1 MTSSKAAIRFG
12 LVVLAFVLTGCMEHG
27 AIQTGADNP
36 LTVEGLTPS
45 VKDKDAGLVAI
56 TPGFEITKYK
66 VMAVEKFPVVDAAVK
81 DGEDRSFADKMTGVL
96 QLELVRRLRDSK
108 LFDQVVNVGD
118 GQYTPGAQPTLR
130 LQGVITRLGRG
141 DRALRMWFGG
151 YGAGAARTQA
161 EMRFVDVQTGKV
173 VMVTADRRIAK
184 MSRDWGGSS
193 NDMIGEAYDDMA
205 RDLGRFLMRLSKGQ
219 APKD

>member
-1 MTSSKAAIRFG
+1 MTSPKAAIRFG
-12 LVVLAFVLTGCMEHG
+12 LVVLALVLTGCMEQG

-45 VKDKDAGLVAI
+45 VKDKHAGLVAI

-66 VMAVEKFPVVDAAVK
+66 VIAVEKFPV
-81 DGEDRSFADKMTGVL
+81 
-96 QLELVRRLRDSK
+96 RLRDSK

-118 GQYTPGAQPTLR
+118 GQYTASTGQPTLR
-130 LQGVITRLGRG
+130 LQGVVTRLGRG
-141 DRALRMWFGG
+141 DRALRMWVGG
-151 YGAGAARTQA
+151 GAGAARTQA

-173 VMVTADRRIAK
+173 VMATADRRIAK
-184 MSRDWGGSS
+184 IGGGSS
-193 NDMIGEAYDDMA
+193 DLMGEAYDDMA
-205 RDLGRFLMRLSKGQ
+205 RDLGRFLVRLSRGE

>member
-1 MTSSKAAIRFG
+1 MTSPKAAIRFA
-12 LVVLAFVLTGCMEHG
+12 LVVLALVLTGCMEQG

-45 VKDKDAGLVAI
+45 VKDKHAGLVAI

-66 VMAVEKFPVVDAAVK
+66 VIAVEKFPVTDTAVK
-81 DGEDRSFADKMTGVL
+81 DGEDRQFADKITGIL
-96 QLELVRRLRDSK
+96 QVELVRRLRDSK

-118 GQYTPGAQPTLR
+118 SQYTASTGQPTLR
-130 LQGVITRLGRG
+130 LQGVVTRLGRG
-141 DRALRMWFGG
+141 DRALRMWVGG
-151 YGAGAARTQA
+151 GAGAARTQA

-173 VMVTADRRIAK
+173 VMATADRRIAK
-184 MSRDWGGSS
+184 IGGGSS
-193 NDMIGEAYDDMA
+193 DLMGEAYDDMA
-205 RDLGRFLMRLSKGQ
+205 RDLGRFLVRLSRGE